1 MQLSKTI
8 YNPFIRRNDTT
19 SKVMSEVVLALIPSI
34 VMAWVAYGFA
44 PVIVI
49 LVAVG
54 SAMLGEFLFSWIFL
68 KNTYSVGDG
77 SAIVTGILL
86 AFTVGPFT
94 PLYVVAFGGA
104 TATIFGKMLWG
115 GLGRN
120 VFNPALVGREF
131 MTIFFPAIMSSGVI
145 WQDKSLIRVEH
156 ITITGHEF
164 YDEFFYHVAGAIGE
178 YSPFFLVLGGLFLL
192 YRNRISWHTPFA
204 MLTTFA
210 ILLFVF
216 QGNVLQFSF
225 GGLFLGSIFMAT
237 DMPTSS
243 CTNTGKIYFGAMVGL
258 ICILC
263 LRNGVSN
270 GYFSFAILIMN
281 GFVMPINRIF
291 RTRIWA
297 EKINWWDR
305 VWKGLVLTAV
315 IIGLTYLVILLDNN
329 DAIMYP
335 VLFFIV
341 YTIARYIVKDMKK
354 KENKKNVP
362 HAG

>member
-8 YNPFIRRNDTT
+8 YNPYIRRNDTT
-19 SKVMSEVVLALIPSI
+19 AKVMSEVILALIPSAVI
-34 VMAWVAYGFA
+34 ALIAYGFA
-44 PVIVI
+44 PVMVI

-54 SAMLGEFLFSWIFL
+54 SALTGEFLFSWIFR
-68 KNTYSVGDG
+68 KNTDSVADG

-104 TATIFGKMLWG
+104 TAAIFGKMLWG

-156 ITITGHEF
+156 ITITGHQF

-178 YSPFFLVLGGLFLL
+178 YSPFFLVVGGLFLL
-192 YRNRISWHTPFA
+192 YRHRISWHIPFA

-210 ILLFVF
+210 VLLFAF
-216 QGNVLQFSF
+216 QGDVLRFSF

-281 GFVMPINRIF
+281 GFVTPVNRVF
-291 RTRIWA
+291 RTRVWGKEI
-297 EKINWWDR
+297 KWWDR
-305 VWKGLVLTAV
+305 IWKGLALTAI
-315 IIGLTYLVILLDNN
+315 IIGVAYLVILLDNN

-335 VLFFIV
+335 VLLFIV
-341 YTIARYIVKDMKK
+341 YTIVRYILKDMKK
-354 KENKKNVP
+354 KKIKDNVP